1 MMTNHTDDADGVDL
15 TEAARVLGVHY
26 QTAYG
31 WVRTGALRAAKV
43 GKSYRVGRAE
53 LERFA
58 QQRNSGRPPR
68 RIRVRDWAHQI
79 ERLGAALDAG
89 DERAA
94 REVVDRLADG
104 GISPVELCDEL
115 LAPLLRRIGE
125 RWAAGTATVADEH
138 RASAICERL
147 LARLPTRRTRVRGTA
162 VVGTPAGEHHRL
174 PALMAAIAL
183 RWDGWRVH
191 HLASDVPAPDLAAF
205 LERERPDLLVLS
217 VTMDAGTGADAA
229 RQAAEQHGVPVLLGR
244 SGQPL
249 SDLLAAA
256 RSVTQGPEPRDDR

>member
-1 MMTNHTDDADGVDL
+1 MMTNDTGDADSLDL

-31 WVRTGALRAAKV
+31 WVRNGALPAVKV
-43 GKSYRVGRAE
+43 GKTYRVGRAE
-53 LERFA
+53 LDRFA
-58 QQRNSGRPPR
+58 SRRNNGRPPR
-68 RIRVRDWAHQI
+68 RIQVRDWDHQI
-79 ERLGAALDAG
+79 ERLAAALDAG

-94 REVVDRLADG
+94 RDVVDRLAEG
-104 GISPVELCDEL
+104 GVSPVELCDEL
-115 LAPLLRRIGE
+115 LAPVLRRIGDQ
-125 RWAAGTATVADEH
+125 WAAGTATVADEH
-138 RASAICERL
+138 RASAICERV

-162 VVGTPAGEHHRL
+162 VVSTPAGEHHGL

-191 HLASDVPAPDLAAF
+191 HLASDIPASDLAAF

-217 VTMDAGTGADAA
+217 VTVAGRAATSAA
-229 RQAAEQHGVPVLLGR
+229 RQAAEQHGVPVLSGR
-244 SGQPL
+244 PGQRL

-256 RSVTQGPEPRDDR
+256 LPLITAKRT